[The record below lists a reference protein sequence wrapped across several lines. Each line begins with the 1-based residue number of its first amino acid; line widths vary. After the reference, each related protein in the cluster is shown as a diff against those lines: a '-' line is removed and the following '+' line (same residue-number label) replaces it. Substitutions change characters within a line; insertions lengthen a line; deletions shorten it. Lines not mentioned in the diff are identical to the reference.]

1 MYPSVLQQLHG
12 FFFLPI
18 IYSSISEGLVYSTNP
33 SSKVFL
39 NNNPAVFSAFKP
51 KRKAAPKSAAMV
63 EVTRFELATPS
74 SRTMCATKLRYTSK
88 KIAPI
93 YIEAVWLRNRDSNPN
108 KQSQS
113 LSCYRYTIPQ
123 NLLHL
128 VCNVNYYTLKLLIC
142 QY

>member
-1 MYPSVLQQLHG
+1 
-12 FFFLPI
+12 
-18 IYSSISEGLVYSTNP
+18 
-33 SSKVFL
+33 
-39 NNNPAVFSAFKP
+39 
-51 KRKAAPKSAAMV
+51 MV

-128 VCNVNYYTLKLLIC
+128 VCNVNYYTVNLWIC
-142 QY
+142 QYLFCSILNFFPNTNILTQEIQLLGGAVDSGDKTVGVGFFQLRHVEVGADDDRLML

>member
-1 MYPSVLQQLHG
+1 M
-12 FFFLPI
+12 
-18 IYSSISEGLVYSTNP
+18 
-33 SSKVFL
+33 
-39 NNNPAVFSAFKP
+39 FKA
-51 KRKAAPKSAAMV
+51 KRKAAPKSAAVV

-74 SRTMCATKLRYTSK
+74 SRTMCATKLRYTSIK
-88 KIAPI
+88 TASTDSRLR
-93 YIEAVWLRNRDSNPN
+93 WLRNRDSNPN

-128 VCNVNYYTLKLLIC
+128 VCNVIYYTLKFLIC